1 MQIDYQNLG
10 RPCQGCQIAQAS
22 AWLKCLLAD
31 ILTQDILAFC
41 KTQSFYLS
49 KWRISIPRIARMESL
64 FSASGQACSSKFASF
79 AFLCLSNLEKSSIV
93 PWHGPESVLG
103 IFGLNKE
110 TARSEPSGVYFPSSP
125 QKSFKLGILSVT
137 KNTRQSF
144 HRASMCLPHLIFVNC
159 GTSPHHLTL

>member
-49 KWRISIPRIARMESL
+49 KWRIFIPRIAGMESL
-64 FSASGQACSSKFASF
+64 F
-79 AFLCLSNLEKSSIV
+79 LCFGSRMLIKICIFCV
-93 PWHGPESVLG
+93 PLFV
-103 IFGLNKE
+103 
-110 TARSEPSGVYFPSSP
+110 
-125 QKSFKLGILSVT
+125 
-137 KNTRQSF
+137 QS
-144 HRASMCLPHLIFVNC
+144 
-159 GTSPHHLTL
+159 